1 MDTPPGPRRTR
12 SSRKPEQEAA
22 DREPPTPDAPID
34 LARYGRQWH
43 FVVTDLGGSIAS
55 RWMWNGPDGL
65 VDARAFRPAET
76 RNEVIEALHFWL
88 HDWTHFR
95 ATRLIE
101 LGDTEW
107 TVRRSS
113 RSAMAGR
120 APLDEPVVDPSG
132 LYFRAIDGE
141 TRFLPLEIS
150 GPDFALLPVQE
161 LRDLL
166 ARVLAS

>member
-1 MDTPPGPRRTR
+1 
-12 SSRKPEQEAA
+12 
-22 DREPPTPDAPID
+22 
-34 LARYGRQWH
+34 
-43 FVVTDLGGSIAS
+43 
-55 RWMWNGPDGL
+55 MWDGPDGL
-65 VDARAFRPAET
+65 VDARAFRPADP
-76 RNEVIEALHFWL
+76 RSEVIEALHFWL

-95 ATRLIE
+95 ATRSVE
-101 LGDTEW
+101 LADTEW

-150 GPDFALLPVQE
+150 GPAFALLPAQE

-166 ARVLAS
+166 ARALAS

>member
-1 MDTPPGPRRTR
+1 MDKPPGPRRSRSTR
-12 SSRKPEQEAA
+12 KSEHEAA
-22 DREPPTPDAPID
+22 HRPPPAPDAPIELD
-34 LARYGRQWH
+34 RYGRRWS

-55 RWMWNGPDGL
+55 RWMWDGPDGL
-65 VDARAFRPAET
+65 VDARAFRPADT
-76 RNEVIEALHFWL
+76 RSEVIEALHFWL

-95 ATRLIE
+95 ATRSVE

-150 GPDFALLPVQE
+150 GPDFAVLPVQE

-166 ARVLAS
+166 ARVLAT